1 MQTVQDLEDALPQG
15 GSAHDGIVDDNEIVF
30 VRDQRTVSDV
40 IDVSGKVVPRPVFRD
55 ERTQFDV
62 LPHHLLDAHVVI
74 EPAHAVRH
82 SVERHF
88 RRIGD
93 VGEHRMGHIAFDS
106 RQDGFRQLLPQP
118 LALLIDVP
126 VRAAA
131 EIDALERTGAQPLC
145 RQDLLQQTLPIL
157 PHDQGLPRK
166 EFADIRGFQVEGR
179 LKDGPLAGQDDH
191 LLIAVI
197 EGGTDAPGVA
207 HGEHLAAAG
216 QPAHH
221 IASVIV

>member
-1 MQTVQDLEDALPQG
+1 
-15 GSAHDGIVDDNEIVF
+15 
-30 VRDQRTVSDV
+30 
-40 IDVSGKVVPRPVFRD
+40 
-55 ERTQFDV
+55 
-62 LPHHLLDAHVVI
+62 
-74 EPAHAVRH
+74 
-82 SVERHF
+82 
-88 RRIGD
+88 
-93 VGEHRMGHIAFDS
+93 MGHIAVD
-106 RQDGFRQLLPQP
+106 RLQDGFRQLLPQP

-126 VRAAA
+126 VGAAA
-131 EIDALERTGAQPLC
+131 EVDSFEGAGAQPLGG
-145 RQDLLQQTLPIL
+145 QDLLQQAFPIL

-179 LKDGPLAGQDDH
+179 LEDGPLAGQDDH